1 MFCCSSLKSP
11 TCGGKGLPPDLSH
24 WSWRWSLGLE
34 EVGTVLHCTQQRR
47 KHCVQEGSHLSS
59 GRSQSLCGS
68 RFCVHWNEERFGKV
82 VKAVSNS
89 RGMSRMVGVC
99 WLCC

>member
-34 EVGTVLHCTQQRR
+34 EVGTALSKEESTVFRR
-47 KHCVQEGSHLSS
+47 DLTSAVGEVSPSVAQGSVFT
-59 GRSQSLCGS
+59 GMR
-68 RFCVHWNEERFGKV
+68 
-82 VKAVSNS
+82 
-89 RGMSRMVGVC
+89 RGLAR
-99 WLCC
+99 L